1 MRKLILTTCLTALL
15 STANASVFTDGNS
28 LHRRMT
34 SGNHG
39 DTMYAL
45 GYVVGVV
52 DTVNRFMFCIPGNST
67 VGQLYDMVQN
77 YLTNVPAERHLAADV
92 IVTRVLSASFPCA
105 KGAGV

>member
-1 MRKLILTTCLTALL
+1 MKKLILTTCLTLLL

-39 DTMYAL
+39 DIMYAM

-52 DTVNRFMFCIPGNST
+52 DTGNRFLFCIPNNST
-67 VGQLYDMVQN
+67 VGQLHDMVRN
-77 YLTNVPAERHLAADV
+77 YLTNVPAERHLGADV
-92 IVTRVLSASFPCA
+92 IVTRVLAASFPCA
-105 KGAGV
+105 KGNGV